1 MAHTSSVSVDV
12 EETEILSHEVVF
24 ETPISTNNQFSP
36 SVGASTDE
44 SILPTSTQ
52 SESAKPDH
60 EVVRESFLKEFPS
73 LDSVAAEGIN
83 THEIPTFNEFH
94 AMISEGSR
102 SRKDQDCEAQN
113 VDVLN
118 SKYDTKTEQE
128 INSAPSSIISEKL
141 PQTHIDTNP
150 SVKSSKGQLVQE
162 VLDRAVLSDSGS
174 SSDVIVTDPSSD
186 QHQPLKG
193 NSIVTSNA
201 EINPKSSSHVTPQP
215 VTTSATTTTRTV
227 ADNDALHTPSKMD
240 LTLRRNVASVACGAK
255 MLGSSKAIKN
265 PEAVLNENND
275 EYMNVPCSEDKWL
288 ILEVCQPVQLRT
300 IELANFEL
308 FSSRLKS
315 FRVYANDR
323 YPAKSW
329 ELIGTFTARDVK
341 GIQSF
346 SVISGKMI
354 KYIKFEL
361 IEHYGSEHY
370 CPLTMIRIFGLG
382 SDDLD
387 DDDDVDDIDVR
398 LMNVPDTSSNHESI
412 ITSTN
417 GGDQQQS
424 ENETTTLDYDHAK
437 NNHKDGRT
445 QQDTLSG
452 STSGTM
458 EQTEEKRNHIQSSV
472 SYHNEV
478 NLSTHDDQATKKI
491 NSDSTMKSS
500 HLNPL
505 SDEHHSNNHNDDG
518 DELSTGSNISSF
530 MDLSTSSH
538 TGVTSNHHQS
548 SDIKNHDKYKLTTTD
563 RQNIEHQSSNNN
575 KNDTNSNN
583 NKFCGKVGPV
593 KLFGTE
599 FCPAETVHPSMIHIN
614 NNDYSVSDKKSRF
627 SPMTDT
633 KMPTETKLPHVVRIK
648 QPNNYPLQNKSTLN
662 LTSQL
667 SSELFNEVV
676 NEMSLFSRLSNAIKR
691 TLFNTISL
699 FFPST
704 QDHSGNYLNLHDIVP
719 TSENFHTINYLFNPH
734 GFSNLLCKGSMMYLT
749 VDQIEGLWHLRKCL
763 ILLDHHQQR
772 QQSSI
777 DSQSLPVDS
786 INPTNL
792 DACSRAV
799 SHLNLTLIINS
810 QHHQSSYELDKSIGH
825 LLIAYQ
831 TIKRSK
837 SFMNSPYFFE
847 SKLPSFLSLY
857 DISYCEPLDWSWK
870 KLNILLWNNTA
881 YYKCFKLPSFL
892 LSVKHSESLSSS
904 TSPHGSDLVDS
915 TDNDVDD
922 EKVLIGD
929 YHHSADIVISSKN
942 VKSSKSL
949 SSSSSSSP
957 IKSHNTNHP
966 HSREALV
973 VPAALSGSRKST
985 AFMRLNNRV
994 RIIERNVSVSMRYLE
1009 ELSQSYR
1016 RQMERLSRSFNLTYA
1031 WLKVTAQSADERDRQ
1046 QQHRITQLELQ
1057 LNDFIARFKPLL
1069 LNSPSSSNQEELTSS
1084 TTATPATTTSSSS
1097 SSGTAPTN
1105 LGSAAT
1111 ISTTPKSSNLVSTS
1125 LSPPPLPDFENS
1137 LDWNPWLKSQHDDWN
1152 NIVDGDAVVGSDA
1165 DDMEFESDDSY
1176 THDDIYL
1183 PRLGVFSTNTKLSKS
1198 QKDNSKQTLTT
1209 ATLSSRSHVG
1219 GVGSSNSHSSG
1230 SSNSRSDNPNEYNA
1244 KSLLYQYSSTRNKHH
1259 KESFSLLSE
1268 WKHFISSWLWLQFS
1282 WPVWLYDCGMF
1293 IYEFSQMNTVILN
1306 MFGLVFLHLTLASI
1320 VHFLIYWVWLR
1331 PKSHML
1337 STKFD
1342 TDLLLSSLFRVL
1354 CCNNKSHHQKYGNLV
1369 LYFNPISSTSSS
1381 PTTHL
1386 LPSTN
1391 TSTTINTNPCTT
1403 DNLSGCDIHQ
1413 NDDKNQSLIKE
1424 SNTIRH
1430 NTTINSNI
1438 DDNLRPKSFTCCQL
1452 NDLFHAYKS
1461 SIEINHN
1468 HLFKKVHQNSI
1479 ISVYDQCTID
1489 NVDSCCLTKKN
1500 EGDRIQD
1507 SDLLS
1512 SQDLTNY
1519 NGALMHQPF
1528 ILNKCRPQ
1536 HAQSCSS
1543 AQSPT
1548 YCLPSES
1555 SQFSKDKLKYEE
1567 NDCLHSND
1575 IYSPETNQGSY
1586 TVSSSDNKLFTKKEN
1601 YNDVDEV
1608 NDNSNINGDKKPTLT
1623 SIQLLTNCN
1632 LSTKMSKSLP
1642 TTTLNIKTNS
1652 KSTNTCNNNNRKKRR

>member
-1 MAHTSSVSVDV
+1 MLFVVSLLYFSLLYSLNKEVDIEAESLNGSSELRNLTDFVDDRTRNNNSSDNANHNPKDKYVQSRKYV
-12 EETEILSHEVVF
+12 E
-24 ETPISTNNQFSP
+24 FSP

-518 DELSTGSNISSF
+518 DELSTGSNISSS
-530 MDLSTSSH
+530 MHLSTSSH
-538 TGVTSNHHQS
+538 TDVTSNHHQS

-575 KNDTNSNN
+575 KNDTTNNN

-676 NEMSLFSRLSNAIKR
+676 NEMSLFSRLSSKHNLKVYSFDKMFALMFDDDAIKR

-699 FFPST
+699 FYPST

-777 DSQSLPVDS
+777 DSQSLPVDP

-792 DACSRAV
+792 DACSRA
-799 SHLNLTLIINS
+799 
-810 QHHQSSYELDKSIGH
+810 
-825 LLIAYQ
+825 
-831 TIKRSK
+831 
-837 SFMNSPYFFE
+837 
-847 SKLPSFLSLY
+847 
-857 DISYCEPLDWSWK
+857 
-870 KLNILLWNNTA
+870 
-881 YYKCFKLPSFL
+881 CFKLPSFL
-892 LSVKHSESLSSS
+892 LSIKHSESLSSS
-904 TSPHGSDLVDS
+904 TSPHGSHLVDS

-1084 TTATPATTTSSSS
+1084 TSLLSSTTATPTTTTSSSS
-1097 SSGTAPTN
+1097 SSETAPAN
-1105 LGSAAT
+1105 LGSTAT
-1111 ISTTPKSSNLVSTS
+1111 ISATPKTSNLVSTS

-1137 LDWNPWLKSQHDDWN
+1137 LDWNPWFKSQHDDWN
-1152 NIVDGDAVVGSDA
+1152 TIVDGDAV
-1165 DDMEFESDDSY
+1165 
-1176 THDDIYL
+1176 
-1183 PRLGVFSTNTKLSKS
+1183 
-1198 QKDNSKQTLTT
+1198 
-1209 ATLSSRSHVG
+1209 
-1219 GVGSSNSHSSG
+1219 
-1230 SSNSRSDNPNEYNA
+1230 
-1244 KSLLYQYSSTRNKHH
+1244 
-1259 KESFSLLSE
+1259 
-1268 WKHFISSWLWLQFS
+1268 
-1282 WPVWLYDCGMF
+1282 
-1293 IYEFSQMNTVILN
+1293 

-1391 TSTTINTNPCTT
+1391 TSTTINTNLCTT
-1403 DNLSGCDIHQ
+1403 DNLTGCDTNQ

-1512 SQDLTNY
+1512 NQDLANY

-1567 NDCLHSND
+1567 NGL
-1575 IYSPETNQGSY
+1575 
-1586 TVSSSDNKLFTKKEN
+1586 
-1601 YNDVDEV
+1601 
-1608 NDNSNINGDKKPTLT
+1608 
-1623 SIQLLTNCN
+1623 
-1632 LSTKMSKSLP
+1632 
-1642 TTTLNIKTNS
+1642 
-1652 KSTNTCNNNNRKKRR
+1652 